1 MSKNSSEYDANLALY
16 LQEIAKIPLLTPE
29 DEKHLARTIRTN
41 ELTVWVKLL
50 SVNALLPEIW
60 ELAHSLRP
68 DRVQDFLNSPR
79 SFHFRRT
86 TFSIRK
92 AEQSWLHR
100 SRASMKTSQSYPPA
114 WTASE
119 SWSTASTCLLN
130 FNAMRRSSL
139 PLSAHGVQLDA
150 LESVLFAQT

>member
-68 DRVQDFLNSPR
+68 DRVQDFPELPEVVSLSANDFLDKKSR
-79 SFHFRRT
+79 AVLAT
-86 TFSIRK
+86 SI
-92 AEQSWLHR
+92 Q
-100 SRASMKTSQSYPPA
+100 ASMKTSQSYPPA

-119 SWSTASTCLLN
+119 SWSTASTCCSTS
-130 FNAMRRSSL
+130 MR
-139 PLSAHGVQLDA
+139 
-150 LESVLFAQT
+150 